1 MQKSNND
8 ILNFINNQ
16 KYILIIILIVSLIIS
31 YIIQKNTPVLVLDKV
46 KKVKNEKKSPK
57 VIFTDYNYYIWYN
70 RNYSS
75 GYMSLIIGRVFEN
88 MGIETFKDNKVEQI
102 PSLRQTN
109 TYGFFIIRT
118 LDPINENVFNKK
130 FELEK
135 KNFIEQELDIIN
147 NFRSTKKDNNLL
159 IEKEYNLFKIAN
171 AKIYFKE
178 NKRIRETTS
187 SYAKEI
193 IFKYNGN
200 EEHYSKNIKF
210 LVDYSLSSDYSLS
223 KRDFK
228 DVGKSNNKLYEKKL
242 FYYPEIVI
250 LILYISYFSLY
261 FFIQLIREND

>member
-31 YIIQKNTPVLVLDKV
+31 YLIQKNTSVLGLDKV
-46 KKVKNEKKSPK
+46 KIEKKSPK
-57 VIFTDYNYYIWYN
+57 VIFTDYNYYIWYK

-102 PSLRQTN
+102 PNHRQTN

-118 LDPINENVFNKK
+118 LDPIDENVFNKK

-147 NFRSTKKDNNLL
+147 DFRSSKKDNNLL

-178 NKRIRETTS
+178 NKRIRETTL

-193 IFKYNGN
+193 IFRYNGN
-200 EEHYSKNIKF
+200 EEHNSKNIK
-210 LVDYSLSSDYSLS
+210 LITEEKVIT
-223 KRDFK
+223 
-228 DVGKSNNKLYEKKL
+228 NNKEKKL

-261 FFIQLIREND
+261 FFIQLVREND